1 VEVILATTI
10 MEIESDTDLVGEE
23 IGTVEP
29 EVDKEPLVLVQI
41 EIT

>member
-23 IGTVEP
+23 IGTVEQ